1 MHVAD
6 KMFLLNEYTEQYL
19 FISPYVSPMWRS
31 SLCGYVSILPSGG
44 ITSPIGNIWGGGGQH
59 SHLIWRF
66 SSKNTTSPTM
76 LGILTMMLSASAL
89 MAGLALGK
97 RKQEAH
103 LVFDA
108 CTG

>member
-1 MHVAD
+1 
-6 KMFLLNEYTEQYL
+6 
-19 FISPYVSPMWRS
+19 MW
-31 SLCGYVSILPSGG
+31 LCKHPALRRNNFTYREHLG
-44 ITSPIGNIWGGGGQH
+44 WGGQH

-66 SSKNTTSPTM
+66 NSKNTTSPTM